1 MDQSTEDYV
10 VGLPGRYALSLFEL
24 AQEEDEKDFVE
35 KIDQELLT
43 VGDIINSNNDLSA
56 LIKSPIFSSTEQ
68 LSLMTDILKKIGVSS
83 MINNFIGVLC
93 ENRRLSLLPNIIRAF
108 HAHLLVINKKGTAKL
123 ITAKPIS
130 DKQKGQIEKILSD
143 HFDLEVDINVEVNE
157 EILGGLIVQMG
168 SKMIDSSLLTR
179 LKSIK
184 NVMNEA

>member
-68 LSLMTDILKKIGVSS
+68 LSLMTDILKKIGVNP

-108 HAHLLVINKKGTAKL
+108 HAHLLVINKKR
-123 ITAKPIS
+123 PIIS
-130 DKQKGQIEKILSD
+130 MIYTL
-143 HFDLEVDINVEVNE
+143 HLFH
-157 EILGGLIVQMG
+157 EICKYIF
-168 SKMIDSSLLTR
+168 
-179 LKSIK
+179 IK
-184 NVMNEA
+184 NFNPLCCGSMVAKHT